1 MAKNTPIKSNGLF
14 PDCCIAG
21 DFTKY
26 DEHAVKQ
33 INRNIELIRYKK
45 FGDDTLLFELVNS
58 QVVTEYVDTND
69 KHSKKPQKHK
79 TYGEFFEQADDSLKD
94 LYHAVADFIKNLGD
108 DVQEKELKYYK
119 AFKRIK
125 NFVCLEVRPQTKC
138 LLLYLRLNPKK
149 VDFKHGLIRDVRNV
163 GHYGTGDIAV
173 KLSSIDDFEQTKH
186 LIMKSYE
193 AS

>member
-1 MAKNTPIKSNGLF
+1 M
-14 PDCCIAG
+14 
-21 DFTKY
+21 
-26 DEHAVKQ
+26 
-33 INRNIELIRYKK
+33 
-45 FGDDTLLFELVNS
+45 LFELVNS

-69 KHSKKPQKHK
+69 KHSKKPQKYK

-138 LLLYLRLNPKK
+138 LLLYLRLDPEK
-149 VDFKHGLIRDVRNV
+149 VDFKNGLIRDVRNV
-163 GHYGTGDIAV
+163 GHYGTGDIEV
-173 KLSSIDDFEQTKH
+173 KVSSIDDFEQTKH